1 MRNLFKTSLI
11 LLLILIS
18 DSISAQNIKGVVVN
32 DKRQP
37 VESVAIILQLPD
49 STYVDA
55 AISAPNGTFL
65 FEVQPQKY
73 RMLFQHLL
81 YKNKY
86 ITGNSS
92 DAGTIVLEPKN
103 FKMKEVVVKGEQP
116 LVKVEN
122 GRLAY
127 NLSVLSEKRVV
138 NNAYE
143 AISKIPGVH
152 ESNGKFTLVGADNLT
167 VIINGKPTTMNAK
180 QLQALLQNT
189 PVDRVEKAEVMYS
202 APPEL
207 HVKGAAIN
215 VVMKRGND
223 YSFQGE
229 IGADYTNS
237 YFNTGGVKGNFR
249 VTTPKTSLDLMY
261 NSFCDDMLMN
271 NMQIYSKHTLGDK
284 VYNIDQYE
292 KHISKSW
299 VHNVRAA
306 LEYNFNKKNYLDI
319 VYTGS
324 FTPREHAV
332 STADG
337 SFQKSRVSKLSD
349 TDMHNFSANYTSGFG
364 LKAGGDYTRYTTTA
378 NHKMTA
384 VMEDNTENRFALQ
397 GGQQIDSYSIY
408 ADQSHKLPNSWEIG
422 YGASF
427 RHVKNYD
434 YQNYS
439 DVAGS
444 IAPENSD
451 SRLNESTTD
460 FYVSV
465 SKRWK
470 SGPAFSLSATGE
482 YYSIGNYHKW
492 AVFPQA
498 SLTYLKTPKHI
509 FQLSLSTGKDYPD
522 YWAMKSSVTYTNAYT
537 EMQGT
542 PGLRPMTVYN
552 LNANYILMQKYVFGL
567 FFSYKND
574 FFAQVPYQATDRLA
588 LVYKYMNWNYAQMTG
603 INVVV
608 PISVKDWYNADLT
621 LVGIYARQK
630 CDNFFDIP
638 FDRNKFCFVGT
649 MNNTFRVGKHLSF
662 ELNAHLQTPFIQ
674 GTMDITEIFEL
685 SAGVKWNFA
694 GDKCS
699 LSTQCRDIF
708 NTGVPET
715 KVRYNGQNLL
725 MKPQPY
731 SRSFSI
737 NFTYRFGGWKQ
748 KKYRKADTSRF
759 GH

>member
-1 MRNLFKTSLI
+1 MRKSTLQ
-11 LLLILIS
+11 ILIILVLIFS
-18 DSISAQNIKGVVVN
+18 FSASTQNLKGSVTDN
-32 DKRQP
+32 KHQP
-37 VESVAIILQLPD
+37 VEGVAVILQLPD

-55 AISAPNGTFL
+55 TISAPDGTFC
-65 FEVQPQKY
+65 FDTQPEKY

-92 DAGTIVLEPKN
+92 DAGTVVLEPKN
-103 FKMKEVVVKGEQP
+103 FEMEEVVVKGERP
-116 LVKVEN
+116 MLKVEN
-122 GRLAY
+122 GKLAY

-143 AISKIPGVH
+143 AISKLPGVH
-152 ESNGKFTLVGADNLT
+152 ESNGKFTLAGADKVT
-167 VIINGKPTTMNAK
+167 VIIDGKPTTMNAK
-180 QLQALLQNT
+180 QLQTLLQNT

-207 HVKGAAIN
+207 HVRGAAIN
-215 VVMKRGND
+215 VVMKRGSD

-229 IGADYTNS
+229 IGANYMNR
-237 YFNTGGVKGNFR
+237 YYNTGGVKVNFR
-249 VTTPKTSLDLMY
+249 VNSPKTSFDLMF
-261 NSFCDDMLMN
+261 SSSCDDMLMN
-271 NMQIYSKHTLGDK
+271 NMQMHSKHTLGDK
-284 VYNIDQYE
+284 VYDIGQHE
-292 KHISKSW
+292 KNTSKSW
-299 VHNVRAA
+299 GHNVRAA
-306 LEYNFNKKNYLDI
+306 LEYNINKKNHLDI
-319 VYTGS
+319 AYTGR
-324 FTPREHAV
+324 FTPQEHAV

-337 SFQKSRVSKLSD
+337 SFQQSLLDKYSND
-349 TDMHNFSANYTSGFG
+349 NMHNISVNYNSGFG
-364 LKAGGDYTRYTTTA
+364 LNAGGDYTRYTTTT

-397 GGQQIDSYSIY
+397 GSQKIDSYSMY
-408 ADQSHKLPNSWEIG
+408 ADQSHDLPDSWKIG

-427 RHVKNYD
+427 KYVKNYD
-434 YQNYS
+434 YQTYS
-439 DVAGS
+439 DVTGT
-444 IAPENSD
+444 IAPKNTD

-465 SKRWK
+465 SKNWK
-470 SGPAFSLSATGE
+470 SGPSFSMSATGE
-482 YYSIGNYHKW
+482 YYSIGDYHKW
-492 AVFPQA
+492 AIFPQA

-509 FQLSLSTGKDYPD
+509 FQLSLSTGKKYPD

-552 LNANYILMQKYVFGL
+552 LNANYILKQKYVFGV
-567 FFSYKND
+567 FFSYKDD

-588 LVYKYMNWNYAQMTG
+588 LVYKYMNWDFAQMTG
-603 INVVV
+603 VNVVV
-608 PISVKDWYNADLT
+608 PFSIGNWYNADLT
-621 LVGIYARQK
+621 LMGIYVRQK

-638 FDRNKFCFVGT
+638 FDREKCCFVGT
-649 MNNTFRVGKHLSF
+649 MNNSFKIGKHLSF

-674 GTMDITEIFEL
+674 GTMDMTEIFEL

-699 LSTQCRDIF
+699 LSAQCQDIF
-708 NTGVPET
+708 NTGVPEL
-715 KVRYNGQNLL
+715 KVRYKGQNLQL
-725 MKPQPY
+725 IDNSYPRTILVK
-731 SRSFSI
+731 
-737 NFTYRFGGWKQ
+737 FTYRFGGWKQ